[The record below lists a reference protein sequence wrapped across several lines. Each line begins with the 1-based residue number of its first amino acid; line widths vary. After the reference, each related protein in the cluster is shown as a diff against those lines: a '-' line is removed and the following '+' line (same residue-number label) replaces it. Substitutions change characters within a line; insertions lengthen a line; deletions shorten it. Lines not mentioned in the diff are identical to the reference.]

1 MDKLKSYI
9 QNKFKNI
16 KQFEPVLFEAYKRL
30 KGRVDYHIEV
40 FLNGSISEPLSLGW
54 SCNYLDDGIT
64 PAYIRIYDVKGW
76 SPSQIPGIS
85 DCSPD
90 GNSIKGFYWS
100 TEKGWVRDDF
110 QNWEGYI
117 VKRVEEDILKI
128 KKKLSD
134 MLKK

>member
-1 MDKLKSYI
+1 MDKLKKYI
-9 QNKFKNI
+9 RNKSKNI
-16 KQFEPVLFEAYKRL
+16 KQFETILFEAYKRL
-30 KGRVDYHIEV
+30 KGRVDYHVEV
-40 FLNGSISEPLSLGW
+40 FLDGSISEPLSLGW
-54 SCNYLDDGIT
+54 SYNLDDGIT
-64 PAYIRIYDVKGW
+64 PAYIHIYDVKGW
-76 SPSQIPGIS
+76 SPSQIQGMS

-128 KKKLSD
+128 KNKLSD